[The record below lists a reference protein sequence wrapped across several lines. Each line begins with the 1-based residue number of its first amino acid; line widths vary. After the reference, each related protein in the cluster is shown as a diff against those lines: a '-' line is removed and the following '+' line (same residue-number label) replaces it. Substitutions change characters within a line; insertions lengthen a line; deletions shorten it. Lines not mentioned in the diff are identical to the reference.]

1 MNLQQYGQYKNDIF
15 TKLKFNFEKGKDLLD
30 VGCGDGSDAIIFQE
44 EYGLNVSAIDVYTH
58 ENIKNI
64 KNLNFK
70 EAGIYDIPYKDNS
83 FDYIFSHDVLHHI
96 DEENQSYEKHIQGL
110 KELLRVVKK
119 GGQII
124 IVEGNRYN
132 PLFYPHM
139 VKMHHHEHFKQGY
152 FKKII
157 NNAYEKNNI
166 KFSFF
171 ECHFYPKKWIKI
183 WKVYE
188 WIMES
193 IMPKAFVSYNIA
205 IITKDNVNK

>member
-1 MNLQQYGQYKNDIF
+1 MNLNQYGQYKNDIF
-15 TKLKFNFEKGKDLLD
+15 TKLNFNFEESKSLLD
-30 VGCGDGSDAIIFQE
+30 VGCGDGSDAIIFQK
-44 EYGLNVSAIDVYTH
+44 EYGLKVSGIDVYKH
-58 ENIKNI
+58 ENINSI
-64 KNLNFK
+64 KGIEFK
-70 EAGIYDIPYKDNS
+70 EAGIYNIPYKDNS
-83 FDYIFSHDVLHHI
+83 FDYIFLHDVLHHI

-139 VKMHHHEHFKQGY
+139 VKMHHHEHFSQKY

-157 NNAYEKNNI
+157 NDSYKDNNI
-166 KFSFF
+166 KFKFF
-171 ECHFYPKKWIKI
+171 EAHFYPQKFLWF

-188 WIMES
+188 WIMEHVIPKS
-193 IMPKAFVSYNIA
+193 IISYNVS
-205 IITKDNVNK
+205 IITKK